1 MMARLRSVPVP
12 TPAILGAVLVLSVFF
27 NEAVSPYGAIRSVL
41 IATVIGAVVWL
52 LLWVL
57 LRSPD
62 RAAIVGALVVLAL
75 WNTPQWWQYLLAA
88 AVVAVAPFVLA
99 RVADRIPRLA
109 GRRVPWRAL
118 ALASAVYSLA
128 LLITPI
134 SGWVSWGGPALFVAD
149 LHQGGGLDKLASAPA
164 PAADASNGTP
174 AGTLPDIYL
183 ILLDEHTRQD
193 TLLRDFGV
201 DDSAFITALEA
212 RGFHVS
218 SGSHTNYDSTE
229 WTISSMFQ
237 MQYLDALPAI
247 KAEMSRGQ
255 PIDSIMRGLENANPV
270 FDTLR
275 QKGYTVVTTAPWFE
289 HTIIRRSD
297 VLIDSGLMNE
307 FESQLLLS
315 TTVGRIIDQVLP
327 SWLGDQFRG
336 NVEANVAAAGEI
348 AATPS
353 AAPRLA
359 FIHVAAPHEPYV
371 FAADGSPV
379 PLRLADLFGPYAGT
393 PAQLAAKKAAYASE
407 IQWVDRQA
415 IAMVDAILAHASRPS
430 VVIVFGDHGSRLPIT
445 TDPKNGDSA
454 RVSNLFAALTP
465 GHAGLFGS
473 SPTLVNVFP
482 TLLDTYLGENVPILP
497 NHSYDYYP
505 DEVEV
510 PLPSP

>member
-1 MMARLRSVPVP
+1 MIARLRALPVP

-27 NEAVSPYGAIRSVL
+27 NEGVSPFGAARSVV
-41 IATVIGAVVWL
+41 IAAVIGAVVWL
-52 LLWVL
+52 LLWAL
-57 LRSPD
+57 LRNPNV
-62 RAAIVGALVVLAL
+62 AALAGALVVLAL
-75 WNTPQWWQYLLAA
+75 WNTPDWWRYLIAA
-88 AVVAVAPFVLA
+88 AIVAAAPFVLT
-99 RVADRIPRLA
+99 RVADRIPRFA

-118 ALASAVYSLA
+118 ALAATVYSLA
-128 LLITPI
+128 LLITPVL
-134 SGWVSWGGPALFVAD
+134 GWISWGGPAMFVAD
-149 LHQGGGLDKLASAPA
+149 LHQGGGLDRLASAPA

-212 RGFHVS
+212 RGFDVS

-237 MQYLDALPAI
+237 MQYLDALPSIEAQR
-247 KAEMSRGQ
+247 ARGQ
-255 PIDSIMRGLENANPV
+255 PIDSIMRGLENDNPV
-270 FDTLR
+270 FEALR

-297 VLIDSGLMNE
+297 VLVDSGLMNE

-315 TTVGRIIDQVLP
+315 TTIGRIIDQVLP

-336 NVEANVAAAGEI
+336 NVEANMAAASQI
-348 AATPS
+348 ASTPS

-371 FAADGSPV
+371 YAADGSPV
-379 PLRLADLFGPYAGT
+379 PLALTDLYGPYAGT
-393 PAQLAAKKAAYASE
+393 PEQLAAKRAAYGDE
-407 IQWVDRQA
+407 IQWVDQQA
-415 IAMVDAILAHASRPS
+415 IGMVDAIIKAEKRPAAI
-430 VVIVFGDHGSRLPIT
+430 IVFGDHGSRLPVAASGY
-445 TDPKNGDSA
+445 GDSA
-454 RVSNLFAALTP
+454 RVTNLFAALTP

-482 TLLDTYLGENVPILP
+482 TLLDTYLGESVPMQP
-497 NHSYDYYP
+497 NRSYDYYP